1 MSFSRFVYMF
11 AQGWDSGIQK
21 DIVSHI
27 YLPIKG
33 IWWRLNTLRFG
44 NNNVLMN
51 EIMLRVQ
58 EVLSFFEEMALKSF
72 SENGSDEIKDLEE
85 QLSTLEEGRDSPKEK
100 LYINMDIIKERID
113 FLNNEVK
120 KIGSQKADVM
130 WFSVEIRNFL
140 EFIYSAMS
148 IAKNEFPSIKGMRK
162 AIDKGIIP
170 KMAEKHII
178 RESRIPRR
186 SINKTIIPEEAAI

>member
-1 MSFSRFVYMF
+1 MF
-11 AQGWDSGIQK
+11 AQGWDSSIQM
-21 DIVSHI
+21 DIINHI
-27 YLPIKG
+27 YLPVKG

-72 SENGSDEIKDLEE
+72 SENGSDETKDLEDE
-85 QLSTLEEGRDSPKEK
+85 LEKSNDEEEESPKEK
-100 LYINMDIIKERID
+100 LHINMQIIKERVD

-120 KIGSQKADVM
+120 KIGIQRADVL
-130 WFSVEIRNFL
+130 WFSSEIRGFL

-148 IAKNEFPSIKGMRK
+148 IAKSKSPNIKGMRM
-162 AIDKGIIP
+162 ALDMNIIP
-170 KMAEKHII
+170 VMAERHMI
-178 RESRIPRR
+178 REPRIPRR
-186 SINKTIIPEEAAI
+186 GAIPKIIIPAEAAI